1 MTSMKTVE
9 FSRPPTLIVHLR
21 PKFFHSL
28 DLGCPVSNEPSPPLT
43 HLQMITNQLKK
54 KHNPRMTVICYQVI
68 PSAFVFSMNS
78 LILPGFP
85 LTSFN
90 LAEANLVPRAILK
103 N

>member
-1 MTSMKTVE
+1 
-9 FSRPPTLIVHLR
+9 
-21 PKFFHSL
+21 
-28 DLGCPVSNEPSPPLT
+28 
-43 HLQMITNQLKK
+43 
-54 KHNPRMTVICYQVI
+54 MTVICYQVI